1 MDRRSVLAQIGYK
14 YSSDPQNDEED
25 SPEST
30 PQLATNGS
38 ILSTFK
44 GASLIEP
51 SVPQQQQKQQQQ
63 QTAEQNAKRKTLS
76 ATKLCRLD
84 NNGVNLLLVIFTDLN
99 PGFFFWC
106 VCVLRHFAFKT
117 ATEQKFHTV
126 PRCDRQ
132 YAIL

>member
-14 YSSDPQNDEED
+14 YSSDPQKDEED

-51 SVPQQQQKQQQQ
+51 SVPQQQQQQQQ
-63 QTAEQNAKRKTLS
+63 QTAEQNAERKTLS

-99 PGFFFWC
+99 PGFFLVCMC
-106 VCVLRHFAFKT
+106 VAPFRIQNCNRAKVPHS
-117 ATEQKFHTV
+117 ATV
-126 PRCDRQ
+126 
-132 YAIL
+132 